1 MGSSHLGRDCIREIP
16 FCTNMRYS
24 LLLKGFLVILITI
37 HTQQHVSAVPVV
49 PVAPINLDL
58 GEHHDDALSLMGS
71 SSEIN
76 PPSHVIKP
84 LTTNLQPLS
93 GREPQDVS
101 NPANQP
107 QQAGKEKLTE
117 LQVEGFDG
125 GNSSTIAIIVGVSL
139 GTAILGAVGILVGMA
154 IHNVMWLRKQ
164 RNMRDAH
171 ETSRAGP
178 GSSSNTDGIDSI
190 LS

>member
-1 MGSSHLGRDCIREIP
+1 MGSSSPRRDCIRGIP

-24 LLLKGFLVILITI
+24 LLLKGFLVIIIAI

-49 PVAPINLDL
+49 SAPSNVDL
-58 GEHHDDALSLMGS
+58 GEHHDDALSLISS
-71 SSEIN
+71 SSEIA
-76 PPSHVIKP
+76 PPEHVTKP

-117 LQVEGFDG
+117 LQVEGSDG
-125 GNSSTIAIIVGVSL
+125 GNSSTIAITVGVSL
-139 GTAILGAVGILVGMA
+139 GTAILGAVGILV
-154 IHNVMWLRKQ
+154 
-164 RNMRDAH
+164 
-171 ETSRAGP
+171 
-178 GSSSNTDGIDSI
+178 
-190 LS
+190 